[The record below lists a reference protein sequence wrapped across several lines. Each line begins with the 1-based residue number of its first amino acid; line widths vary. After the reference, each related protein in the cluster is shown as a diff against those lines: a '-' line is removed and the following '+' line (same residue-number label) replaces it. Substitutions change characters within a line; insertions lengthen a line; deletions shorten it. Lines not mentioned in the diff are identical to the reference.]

1 VFHRLTP
8 KVSFWFIGG
17 MITHQQ
23 IYPLQNLTM
32 KVLEHEIYAGERE
45 NLFVHAAGFGGD
57 IAIGIKGGAFENL
70 EPITECEIGLKL

>member
-1 VFHRLTP
+1 
-8 KVSFWFIGG
+8 
-17 MITHQQ
+17 
-23 IYPLQNLTM
+23 M